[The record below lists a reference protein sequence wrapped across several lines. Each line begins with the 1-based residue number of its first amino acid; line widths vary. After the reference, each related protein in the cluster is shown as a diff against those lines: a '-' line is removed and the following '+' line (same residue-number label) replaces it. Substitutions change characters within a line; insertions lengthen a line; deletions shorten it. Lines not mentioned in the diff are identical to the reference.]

1 MAAVS
6 LRLVAALLL
15 GAASAGAGREVRI
28 VSQTVGTDEA
38 LLAVA
43 DPAQIAALSPLA
55 RDPEFSAVARQAQ
68 AYPALVANGDAESVL
83 KYHPTVVLCADYSRI
98 ELISQLRTAGVRVIV
113 FDRYASLEDAYA
125 MLRRIADE
133 AGHPERA
140 AATIGVCERRT
151 AQLRERLRGCRPV
164 NVIAPSTY
172 DLVPGAGTTFQDL
185 CDHAGANN
193 LVASLGHVQ
202 GYARPPAER
211 MLAWPIDELV
221 LGGTSLD
228 AALAPFLALPP
239 YAYLAAVKS
248 RRAVLLPPWVLGC
261 VSYRRVDGYDA
272 LARALHP
279 EAWR

>member
-6 LRLVAALLL
+6 LRLLAALLL
-15 GAASAGAGREVRI
+15 GAASAGAGREVRV
-28 VSQTVGTDEA
+28 VSQTVGTDET

-55 RDPEFSAVARQAQ
+55 RDPEFSAVAREAK
-68 AYPALVANGDAESVL
+68 AYPVLVANGDAESVL
-83 KYHPTVVLCADYSRI
+83 RYHPSVVLCADYSRI
-98 ELISQLRTAGVRVIV
+98 ELVSQLRTAGVRVIV

-125 MLRRIADE
+125 MLGRIAE
-133 AGHPERA
+133 EVGHPERA
-140 AATIGVCERRT
+140 AATIAACERRT

-172 DLVPGAGTTFQDL
+172 DLVPGSGTTFQDL

-193 LVASLGHVQ
+193 LVASLGHVR
-202 GYARPPAER
+202 GYARPPSER
-211 MLAWPIDELV
+211 MLTWPIDELV
-221 LGGTSLD
+221 LGGTNLD

-239 YAYLAAVKS
+239 YAYLDAVKS

-279 EAWR
+279 EAWQ